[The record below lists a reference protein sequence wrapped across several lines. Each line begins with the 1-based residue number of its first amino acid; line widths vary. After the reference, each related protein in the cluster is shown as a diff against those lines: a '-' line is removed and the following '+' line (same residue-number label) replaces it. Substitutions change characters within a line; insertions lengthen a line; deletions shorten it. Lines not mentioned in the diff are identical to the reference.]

1 MRKLFYVTQHDPL
14 TKWETVTLVKY
25 WQLDNSHLNKLEAIT
40 FLERVKLVLEL
51 ARYIESLREEI
62 KKASTVQGVLEIL
75 LTP

>member
-1 MRKLFYVTQHDPL
+1 MRKLFYVTQHDSL

-25 WQLDNSHLNKLEAIT
+25 WQLDNSHLYKLEAIT

-51 ARYIESLREEI
+51 ARCIEFLREEI
-62 KKASTVQGVLEIL
+62 KKASTVQGVLDIL

>member
-1 MRKLFYVTQHDPL
+1 MRKLFYVTQHDSL

-25 WQLDNSHLNKLEAIT
+25 WQLDNSHLYKLEAIA

>member
-1 MRKLFYVTQHDPL
+1 MRKLFYVTQHDSL

-25 WQLDNSHLNKLEAIT
+25 WQLDNSHLDKLEAIT

>member
-1 MRKLFYVTQHDPL
+1 MRNSDVGQILI
-14 TKWETVTLVKY
+14 
-25 WQLDNSHLNKLEAIT
+25 DNSHLYKLEAIT

>member
-1 MRKLFYVTQHDPL
+1 MRKLFYVTQHDSL

-25 WQLDNSHLNKLEAIT
+25 WQLDNSHLYKLEAIT

-62 KKASTVQGVLEIL
+62 KKASTVQGVLDIL

>member
-1 MRKLFYVTQHDPL
+1 MRKLFYVTQHDSL

>member
-1 MRKLFYVTQHDPL
+1 MRKLFYVTQHDSL

-25 WQLDNSHLNKLEAIT
+25 WQLDNSHLYKLEAIT

-62 KKASTVQGVLEIL
+62 KKASTVQGVQEIL

>member
-1 MRKLFYVTQHDPL
+1 MSKLFYVTQHDSL

-25 WQLDNSHLNKLEAIT
+25 WQLDNSHLCKLEAIT
-40 FLERVKLVLEL
+40 FLERIKLVLEL
-51 ARYIESLREEI
+51 VRYIESLREEI

>member
-1 MRKLFYVTQHDPL
+1 MRKLFYVTQHDSL

-51 ARYIESLREEI
+51 ARYI
-62 KKASTVQGVLEIL
+62 
-75 LTP
+75 